1 MVKLHLR
8 SSGDIKH
15 KVVFAQGGEEMS
27 SKGGSSCSQTN
38 ASDGLPSHAV
48 NNYSH
53 FTTTYAKGGV
63 MSDNSD
69 TATLDDSNHSFQ
81 SRTSVNEGPLKKPI
95 DVRPFLEKLN
105 IDVDR
110 LALVKHLF
118 PSKGHGVPIE
128 PVVINMNELKY
139 KMCGERLVIIDQ
151 MIESMYRHG
160 KSPQAD
166 ASVNRLRNERLKV
179 EEEMRE
185 LVMQMN
191 NSKSSSRPNNN
202 NNNSHKQGGVG
213 AGGEGSRSSI
223 RPVNKPNR
231 SSTIVPGSSISS
243 SSNRSS
249 TPFGTDVPVSSASI
263 RPDTSYEDMKTK
275 RPRSGT
281 TTQQEIE
288 VADILVSLMS

>member
-1 MVKLHLR
+1 MS
-8 SSGDIKH
+8 SSGSI
-15 KVVFAQGGEEMS
+15 
-27 SKGGSSCSQTN
+27 CSQTN
-38 ASDGLPSHAV
+38 ATNANDGLPSHTV

-53 FTTTYAKGGV
+53 FTTAYIKGGV

-81 SRTSVNEGPLKKPI
+81 SRTSMNETLPKKPI
-95 DVRPFLEKLN
+95 DVRPILEKLN

-110 LALVKHLF
+110 LALVKHMF
-118 PSKGHGVPIE
+118 PSRGHGVPIE

-139 KMCGERLVIIDQ
+139 KMCVERLVIIDQ

-160 KSPQAD
+160 KSAQAD

-185 LVMQMN
+185 LVIQMN

-202 NNNSHKQGGVG
+202 NNNSHKQGGVS

-223 RPVNKPNR
+223 RRVNEPNR
-231 SSTIVPGSSISS
+231 SSRSSKDSFTSSSTNIVPDSSFSNS
-243 SSNRSS
+243 SSNRSCA
-249 TPFGTDVPVSSASI
+249 PFGNDVPVSSAN
-263 RPDTSYEDMKTK
+263 DTSNEGMKTK

-281 TTQQEIE
+281 TTQQDIE

>member
-1 MVKLHLR
+1 
-8 SSGDIKH
+8 
-15 KVVFAQGGEEMS
+15 MS
-27 SKGGSSCSQTN
+27 SKSGNSSSHTN
-38 ASDGLPSHAV
+38 ENDGRLSHAV
-48 NNYSH
+48 NNNYSH
-53 FTTTYAKGGV
+53 FTTTYAKSV

-69 TATLDDSNHSFQ
+69 TATLDALDDSNHSFQ
-81 SRTSVNEGPLKKPI
+81 SRTFVNEGGPLKKPI
-95 DVRPFLEKLN
+95 DVRPILEKLN

-118 PSKGHGVPIE
+118 PSRGQGISIE

-160 KSPQAD
+160 KSAQAD

-202 NNNSHKQGGVG
+202 NNSHKQGGVG
-213 AGGEGSRSSI
+213 VGGEGREEGSRSSI
-223 RPVNKPNR
+223 RRVNKPNR
-231 SSTIVPGSSISS
+231 SSKD
-243 SSNRSS
+243 RSS
-249 TPFGTDVPVSSASI
+249 TPFSTDVPVSSACI
-263 RPDTSYEDMKTK
+263 RSDTSNEDMKTK

>member
-1 MVKLHLR
+1 MS
-8 SSGDIKH
+8 SSGSI
-15 KVVFAQGGEEMS
+15 
-27 SKGGSSCSQTN
+27 CSQTN
-38 ASDGLPSHAV
+38 ATNANDGRPSHTV

-53 FTTTYAKGGV
+53 FTKGGV

-81 SRTSVNEGPLKKPI
+81 SRTSMNETLPKKPI
-95 DVRPFLEKLN
+95 DVRPILEKLN

-110 LALVKHLF
+110 LALVKHKF
-118 PSKGHGVPIE
+118 PSRGHGVPIE

-139 KMCGERLVIIDQ
+139 KMCVERLVIIDQ

-160 KSPQAD
+160 KSAQAD

-185 LVMQMN
+185 LVIQMN

-202 NNNSHKQGGVG
+202 NNSHKQGGVS
-213 AGGEGSRSSI
+213 AGGEGSWSSI
-223 RPVNKPNR
+223 RRVNKPNR
-231 SSTIVPGSSISS
+231 SIVPGRS
-243 SSNRSS
+243 SSNRSCA
-249 TPFGTDVPVSSASI
+249 PFGTDVPVSSAN
-263 RPDTSYEDMKTK
+263 DTSNEDMKTK

-281 TTQQEIE
+281 TTQQDIE

>member
-1 MVKLHLR
+1 MS
-8 SSGDIKH
+8 SSGSI
-15 KVVFAQGGEEMS
+15 
-27 SKGGSSCSQTN
+27 CSQTN
-38 ASDGLPSHAV
+38 ATNANDGRPSHRV

-53 FTTTYAKGGV
+53 FTTAYTKGGV

-69 TATLDDSNHSFQ
+69 AATLDDSNHSFQ
-81 SRTSVNEGPLKKPI
+81 SRTSMNENLPKKPI
-95 DVRPFLEKLN
+95 DVRPILEKLN

-118 PSKGHGVPIE
+118 PSRGHGVPIE

-139 KMCGERLVIIDQ
+139 KMCVERLVIIDQ

-160 KSPQAD
+160 KSAQAD

-185 LVMQMN
+185 LVIQMN
-191 NSKSSSRPNNN
+191 NSKSSSRPYNSSNNNNNNN
-202 NNNSHKQGGVG
+202 NNNSHKQGGAS

-223 RPVNKPNR
+223 RRVNKPNR
-231 SSTIVPGSSISS
+231 SKDSFTSSSTNIVPDSSS
-243 SSNRSS
+243 SSNRSCA
-249 TPFGTDVPVSSASI
+249 PFGTDVPVSSAN
-263 RPDTSYEDMKTK
+263 DTSNDDMKTK

-281 TTQQEIE
+281 TTQQDIE

>member
-1 MVKLHLR
+1 
-8 SSGDIKH
+8 
-15 KVVFAQGGEEMS
+15 MS
-27 SKGGSSCSQTN
+27 SKSGNSSSHTN
-38 ASDGLPSHAV
+38 ENNGRLSHAV

-53 FTTTYAKGGV
+53 FTTTYAKSV

-69 TATLDDSNHSFQ
+69 TATLDALDDSNHSFQ
-81 SRTSVNEGPLKKPI
+81 SRTFVNEGGPLKKPI
-95 DVRPFLEKLN
+95 DVRPILEKLN

-118 PSKGHGVPIE
+118 PSRGQGISIE

-160 KSPQAD
+160 KSAQAD

-202 NNNSHKQGGVG
+202 NNSHKQGGVG
-213 AGGEGSRSSI
+213 VGGEGREEGSRSSI
-223 RPVNKPNR
+223 RRVNKPNR
-231 SSTIVPGSSISS
+231 SSKD
-243 SSNRSS
+243 RSS
-249 TPFGTDVPVSSASI
+249 TPFSTDVPVSSACI
-263 RPDTSYEDMKTK
+263 RSDTSNEDMKTK